1 MLYLH
6 ESIDILGAGQDA
18 YVQSVLERAA
28 HSEAAGISRLVGVFK
43 VIGSTHRWPRV
54 VNLWEMDGWGHWA
67 ATLER
72 QFLPERTDP
81 ALAPWWARTAQ
92 WRSGGFDRILEPAS
106 FSPTRGQIETDELS
120 GWVCS
125 QTISRAHPGRT
136 SAVLDAIHAA
146 GEPLGHQQL
155 RLVGAWTVP
164 MRSDEI
170 VEIWIAPTF
179 ATLCAWYEARGGDP
193 RWQVENRRRSEFV
206 LESETLWMV
215 PAAGCVLASSR
226 AVAS

>member
-6 ESIDILGAGQDA
+6 ETIDILGAGQDA

-28 HSEAAGISRLVGVFK
+28 HSESAGISRLVGVFK

-81 ALAPWWARTAQ
+81 ALAPWWARTAEF
-92 WRSGGFDRILEPAS
+92 RSGGFDRILSPAVY
-106 FSPTRGQIETDELS
+106 SPSRATLVHGGVS

-125 QTISRAHPGRT
+125 QTIHRALPGQADALLDT
-136 SAVLDAIHAA
+136 IGSDAVHLEAQ
-146 GEPLGHQQL
+146 GL
-155 RLVGAWTVP
+155 RLVGAWSVP
-164 MRSDEI
+164 MRRDEV
-170 VEIWIAPTF
+170 VEIWLAPTF
-179 ATLCAWYEARGGDP
+179 AALCSWYERRDHDP
-193 RWQVENRRRSEFV
+193 RWTEMESRRRTLV
-206 LESETLWMV
+206 GESETLWMV
-215 PAAGCVLASSR
+215 PAGGCALAPTT
-226 AVAS
+226 

>member
-6 ESIDILGAGQDA
+6 ETIDILGAGQDA

-106 FSPTRGQIETDELS
+106 FSPTRSQLESEQRR

-125 QTISRAHPGRT
+125 QTTTRLRPGSATAYFESVRT
-136 SAVLDAIHAA
+136 SAEILARQGV
-146 GEPLGHQQL
+146 
-155 RLVGAWTVP
+155 RLVGAWSVP
-164 MRSDEI
+164 MRSHEV
-170 VEIWIAPTF
+170 VEVWLAPTF
-179 ATLCAWYEARGGDP
+179 AELCDWYERRTHDAD
-193 RWQVENRRRSEFV
+193 WQACSTVQSEWV
-206 LESETLWMV
+206 REAETLWMV
-215 PAAGCVLASSR
+215 PAAGCVLAPATS
-226 AVAS
+226 AAM